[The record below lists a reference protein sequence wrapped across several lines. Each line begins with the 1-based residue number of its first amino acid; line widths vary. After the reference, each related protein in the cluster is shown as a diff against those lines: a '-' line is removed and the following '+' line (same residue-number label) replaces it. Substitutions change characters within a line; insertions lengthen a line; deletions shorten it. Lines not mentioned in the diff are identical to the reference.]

1 MKGRFI
7 TIEGPDGSGKT
18 TQINLLK
25 DYLEKEGYHVHLTR
39 EPGGTV
45 ISEKIRNLILSP
57 ENHDMCNMTEAL
69 LYAASRAQ
77 HVEQKIKPLLEQG
90 EVVICDR
97 FVDSSVVYQGVARN
111 LGIDN
116 IEAINSFATAGLVP
130 DITFLLYIDAEEGI
144 KRKSEQQT
152 LDRLE
157 GEKIEFHQT
166 VCDGYKILAKKHADR
181 IQFIDASKNI
191 EDIHKEVLKLLET
204 VL

>member
-18 TQINLLK
+18 TQINLMK

-39 EPGGTV
+39 EPGGTA
-45 ISEKIRNLILSP
+45 ISEKIRDLILSP
-57 ENHDMCNMTEAL
+57 ENHDMCDMTEAL

-130 DITFLLYIDAEEGI
+130 NITFLLYIDAEEGI
-144 KRKSEQQT
+144 RRKSEQQT

-166 VCDGYKILAKKHADR
+166 VCDGYKILAKKHTDR

-191 EDIHKEVLKLLET
+191 EDIHEEILKTLKAVL
-204 VL
+204 